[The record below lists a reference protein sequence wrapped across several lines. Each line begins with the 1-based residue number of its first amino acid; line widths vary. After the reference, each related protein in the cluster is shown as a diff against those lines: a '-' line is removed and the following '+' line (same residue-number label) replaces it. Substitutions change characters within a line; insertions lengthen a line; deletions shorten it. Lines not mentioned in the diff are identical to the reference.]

1 MKNPLTDLHKSL
13 QVCAR
18 KLSIEDYALVSGTLF
33 QLHCGYSFGYKK
45 HDQQFLT
52 DIHLIWKIN
61 HRINL
66 IYFIFIYL
74 ISQIYVC
81 EIPFRPKLHSCTAQ
95 ASQRTS

>member
-13 QVCAR
+13 QVCAKR
-18 KLSIEDYALVSGTLF
+18 LTIEDYALVSGTLF

-61 HRINL
+61 HKKKIEKQAKILNL
-66 IYFIFIYL
+66 KVI
-74 ISQIYVC
+74 
-81 EIPFRPKLHSCTAQ
+81 RGGKNAK
-95 ASQRTS
+95 